1 MKIHQTNASSEN
13 WLPVTTTLKLET
25 VTVSIAIVGSGYIG
39 YDFVKM
45 IFFKCKNFT
54 DNFNVIYVFS
64 YKFSQV

>member
-45 IFFKCKNFT
+45 IFF
-54 DNFNVIYVFS
+54 
-64 YKFSQV
+64 